1 MQRFLRRSCLRGC
14 IFYRHNNKKVTV
26 LIRQYNALR
35 QQHEKDIVNL
45 PEFKSR
51 SNLQR
56 FLRFKAGKDDSRLL
70 RTSTQMHN
78 VTVPTPPSSG
88 YQYTMAP
95 EQIQLSIDAAIAT
108 FHLHVESRIASLCG
122 QGFYTI
128 GPCGEEM
135 LCSIGF
141 ALDPIVDAMAL
152 HYRHLSV
159 SIVRQL
165 RMGKSLEDV
174 ILDRA
179 RGYVV
184 SKLDPVTGGVHCSIG
199 SATDT
204 SKCSGGGDYIVT
216 RSVYILNLI

>member
-1 MQRFLRRSCLRGC
+1 
-14 IFYRHNNKKVTV
+14 
-26 LIRQYNALR
+26 
-35 QQHEKDIVNL
+35 
-45 PEFKSR
+45 
-51 SNLQR
+51 
-56 FLRFKAGKDDSRLL
+56 
-70 RTSTQMHN
+70 
-78 VTVPTPPSSG
+78 
-88 YQYTMAP
+88 MAP